1 MSNIHSLRRPKPPRR
16 STLQRDTLAWL
27 MLLAGAVASF
37 VCAFLPPLRGLE
49 TLIGMAVMLG
59 GYAALYDRARG

>member
-1 MSNIHSLRRPKPPRR
+1 MSNIHQLRRPKPPRR

-27 MLLAGAVASF
+27 MLLAGAAASF
-37 VCAFLPPLRGLE
+37 LSVFLPPLRGLE
-49 TLIGMAVMLG
+49 TLVGLAVMVG